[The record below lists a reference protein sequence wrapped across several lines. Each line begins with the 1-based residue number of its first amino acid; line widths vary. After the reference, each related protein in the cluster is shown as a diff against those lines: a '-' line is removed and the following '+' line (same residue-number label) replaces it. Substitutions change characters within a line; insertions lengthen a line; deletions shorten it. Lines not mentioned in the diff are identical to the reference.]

1 MPFQLS
7 PGVAVVEKDF
17 TSIVP
22 AVATSIGA
30 FAGQFD
36 WGPVL
41 EPITITSE
49 DELVRRFGTPNNNNF
64 QSFFTAANFL
74 SYSNN
79 LLLVRQQTTNMK
91 NAVVTPT
98 GAVTSVDVVLGGTGY
113 DSLATPPAVQILTDG
128 LIDTVTVTNQGSG
141 YVSNNLTSPVV
152 TVNDP
157 TGAGAVLEA
166 NVSAGRI
173 ISIDVIAPG
182 AGYINP
188 TITITG
194 GNGTGAAATATTIN
208 VQEPGGVQ
216 PSATAVLSGGAITA
230 INLTSA
236 GTGYTSAPNVTIV
249 PANGDTGAGAIASAV
264 LSGSGVTG
272 ITVSNEGTNYT
283 SPTISFTGGGG
294 TGAEAAAVL
303 SGGVSSITLI
313 NAGTGYT
320 TEPTVT
326 ITPAQGEPGSGA
338 VAVATTNGNI
348 ITSIA
353 IVSAGSGYI
362 SEPTVTITGGGG
374 SGAVAD
380 AVVDYSKIYAIDV
393 TDPGAGYTSAPTV
406 VISDATGTQAVATAT
421 VGTSS
426 IASINIGNG
435 GAGYKK
441 LPTVTLTG
449 GGGTGA
455 VVGSVTVGA
464 SSVIGVTV
472 SEGGT
477 GLSGAPAIIIEDA
490 ASENGITAVA
500 TANISTA
507 GVAILNGQFYSANFI
522 NGGGVTGE
530 WAAKYPG
537 KLGNSLKVSM
547 ADRDTYSTWVYKD
560 EFDSAPGTSE
570 GAAVIGGSND
580 EMHIIVID
588 EKGYISG
595 VENAVLEK
603 YAFVSKASD
612 NKKPDGTNN
621 YYKDVIN
628 GRSEWLW
635 WTDHTDKVTGG
646 YAATNWGTVMAGT
659 TFKSMTAPLTQS
671 LSGGIDD
678 NSSTDGQKMAAYDLF
693 ANATLYDINLIMM
706 GKASSTVTNFVIDN
720 VALTRLDAV
729 VFISPEDVDSGEVII
744 GDGATAVNKIIDY
757 RNELGS
763 NSYSVLDSGY
773 KYQYDRYNDVYRWV
787 PMNGDIAG
795 LCARTDYTNDP
806 WWSPGGLNR
815 GQIKNVVRLSCNPNQ
830 TMRDNLYRN
839 SINPVVTFP
848 GQGTV
853 LFGDKTLLAKPS
865 AFDRINVR
873 RLFIVL
879 EKSIATA
886 AKYQLF
892 EFNDAFT
899 RGQFKNLIEPFLR
912 DVQGRRGITDF
923 LVKCDESNNSG
934 EVIDRNEFVADIF
947 VKPTRSINFITLN
960 FVAAR
965 SSIAF
970 SEIGG

>member
-49 DELVRRFGTPNNNNF
+49 DDLVRRFGTPNNFNF
-64 QSFFTAANFL
+64 QSWFTAANFL

-79 LLLVRQQTTNMK
+79 LLLVRQKTTNMK
-91 NAVVTPT
+91 NAVVTPS
-98 GAVTSVDVVLGGTGY
+98 GGLASVVLSNAGY
-113 DSLATPPAVQILTDG
+113 GYISTDPAPAVQIRTDG
-128 LIDTVTVTNQGSG
+128 VITGVTVLTGGTNYTAPPTVTFNDPTGRGATATASINSSGQVVAINVTNQGYG
-141 YVSNNLTSPVV
+141 YTNPSISLAGPGQGATFSVQFDTSIQEEG
-152 TVNDP
+152 
-157 TGAGAVLEA
+157 GATP
-166 NVSAGRI
+166 R
-173 ISIDVIAPG
+173 
-182 AGYINP
+182 
-188 TITITG
+188 
-194 GNGTGAAATATTIN
+194 
-208 VQEPGGVQ
+208 
-216 PSATAVLSGGAITA
+216 ATAVLSGGGITG
-230 INLTSA
+230 ITLSNNGS
-236 GTGYTSAPNVTIV
+236 GYTSAPNVSII
-249 PANGDTGAGAIASAV
+249 AAEGDQGTGATATAI
-264 LSGSGVTG
+264 LSGGPVTAISLSSG
-272 ITVSNEGTNYT
+272 GTNYV
-283 SPTISFTGGGG
+283 SP
-294 TGAEAAAVL
+294 V
-303 SGGVSSITLI
+303 V
-313 NAGTGYT
+313 
-320 TEPTVT
+320 
-326 ITPAQGEPGSGA
+326 
-338 VAVATTNGNI
+338 NI
-348 ITSIA
+348 
-353 IVSAGSGYI
+353 
-362 SEPTVTITGGGG
+362 
-374 SGAVAD
+374 
-380 AVVDYSKIYAIDV
+380 
-393 TDPGAGYTSAPTV
+393 
-406 VISDATGTQAVATAT
+406 
-421 VGTSS
+421 
-426 IASINIGNG
+426 
-435 GAGYKK
+435 
-441 LPTVTLTG
+441 TG

-455 VVGSVTVGA
+455 VAHATVVAG
-464 SSVIGVTV
+464 VITGIVIDA
-472 SEGGT
+472 GGT
-477 GLSGAPAIIIEDA
+477 GYTSNPSVTITDSGGGSGAAIQNVTRGPSTVASITVTNAGGGYRATPTITLSGAAVTPAQIGAVTIGPSTLLRIDIDEAGSGLSAVPTVVIA
-490 ASENGITAVA
+490 APPQGGTQAVA
-500 TANISTA
+500 RATINPVGIPIYNA
-507 GVAILNGQFYSANFI
+507 QFYSANFI
-522 NGGGVTGE
+522 NGAGVTGE

-537 KLGNSLKVSM
+537 KLGNTLKVSM
-547 ADRDTYSTWVYKD
+547 ADGATYHNWAYKN
-560 EFDSAPGTSE
+560 EFDAAPGTSD
-570 GAAVIGGSND
+570 ACARIGGSGD
-580 EMHIIVID
+580 ELHIIVID

-612 NKKPDGTNN
+612 SKKQDGTNN

-635 WTDHTDKVTGG
+635 WMDHTDQITVPV
-646 YAATNWGTVMAGT
+646 ADTNWGNVMAGT
-659 TFKSMTAPLTQS
+659 HFHSMSAPLTQS

-678 NSSTDGQKMAAYDLF
+678 ASATEGQTMEAYELFSNS
-693 ANATLYDINLIMM
+693 TLYDVSLIMA
-706 GKASSTVTNFVIDN
+706 GKANPDVVNYIIDN
-720 VALTRLDAV
+720 VALVRLDCV
-729 VFISPEDVDSGEVII
+729 VFASPENVDTGEVII
-744 GDGATAVNKIIDY
+744 GDSSEAITATIAY
-757 RNELGS
+757 RNALSS

-787 PMNGDIAG
+787 PLNGDIAG

-830 TMRDNLYRN
+830 TNRDTLYRN

-923 LVKCDESNNSG
+923 LVKCDESNNTG

-947 VKPTRSINFITLN
+947 VKPTRSINYITLN
-960 FVAAR
+960 FVASR

-970 SEIGG
+970 SELGG

>member
-79 LLLVRQQTTNMK
+79 LLLVRQQTNNMK

-98 GAVTSVDVVLGGTGY
+98 GAISQITVVDAGY
-113 DSLATPPAVQILTDG
+113 GYNSLASAPEVVIYTEG
-128 LIDTVTVTNQGSG
+128 LLDAFTVTAGGSN
-141 YVSNNLTSPVV
+141 YTTTPEVV
-152 TVNDP
+152 ITDP
-157 TGAGAVLEA
+157 TGAGAVAEA
-166 NVSAGRI
+166 VLINSSVVDINI
-173 ISIDVIAPG
+173 ISPG
-182 AGYINP
+182 ANYTNP
-188 TITITG
+188 TVTFTG
-194 GNGTGAAATATTIN
+194 GGGTGAAATVTTKN
-208 VQEPGGVQ
+208 VQEAGGIA
-216 PSATAVLSGGAITA
+216 PTAVATISGGGITA
-230 INLTSA
+230 IGLTA
-236 GTGYTSAPNVTIV
+236 GGSGYTTPPTVAIVT
-249 PANGDTGAGAIASAV
+249 ATGDAGSGATATAV
-264 LSGSGVTG
+264 LSGSGVTD
-272 ITVSNEGTNYT
+272 ITVTAPGSGYT

-294 TGAEAAAVL
+294 TGAEATAVL
-303 SGGVSSITLI
+303 AGGVSSITLVTP
-313 NAGTGYT
+313 GTGYT
-320 TEPTVT
+320 TAPSVT
-326 ITPAQGEPGSGA
+326 LVSTDGNGTGA
-338 VAVATTNGNI
+338 TAVATTDGNA

-353 IVSAGSGYI
+353 IVSQGSGYT
-362 SEPTVTITGGGG
+362 SEPNVVITGGGG
-374 SGAVAD
+374 TGAVAD
-380 AVVDYSKIYAIDV
+380 SVVSYSVIADITV
-393 TDPGAGYTSAPTV
+393 TVPGSGYTTAPTV
-406 VISDATGTQAVATAT
+406 VITDSTGTGATATST

-426 IASINIGNG
+426 IASISISNPGS
-435 GAGYKK
+435 GYKK
-441 LPTVTLTG
+441 VPNVTISG

-455 VVGSVTVGA
+455 TAGSVTVGPSTITA
-464 SSVIGVTV
+464 ITV
-472 SEGGT
+472 VEGGT
-477 GLSGAPAIIIEDA
+477 GLSDAPAVAIQSAPEGGTDAIATSVIE
-490 ASENGITAVA
+490 
-500 TANISTA
+500 TA
-507 GVAILNGQFYSANFI
+507 GVAILNGQFYSATFI

-537 KLGNSLKVSM
+537 KLGNTLKVSM
-547 ADRDTYSTWVYKD
+547 ADRDTYESWIYKD
-560 EFDSAPGTSE
+560 EFDAAPGTSE
-570 GAAVIGGSND
+570 GAARIGGSND

-628 GRSEWLW
+628 ARSEWLW
-635 WTDHTDKVTGG
+635 WTDHTDVVVGG
-646 YAATNWGTVMAGT
+646 YENTNWGSVMAGT
-659 TFKSMTAPLTQS
+659 TFKSMSAPLTQS
-671 LSGGIDD
+671 LSGGYDD
-678 NSSTDGQKMAAYDLF
+678 ANSTDGQRMAAYAMF
-693 ANATLYDINLIMM
+693 ANAEQYDVNLLLA
-706 GKASSTVTNFVIDN
+706 GKANAVVANFIIDN
-720 VALTRLDAV
+720 VALERLDAV
-729 VFISPEDVDSGEVII
+729 AFISPEDVDTGEVII
-744 GDGATAVNKIIDY
+744 GDNSSAVNKIIAY
-757 RNELGS
+757 RNALGS

-787 PMNGDIAG
+787 PLNGDIAG

-830 TMRDNLYRN
+830 TNRDNLYRN

-923 LVKCDESNNSG
+923 LVKCDESNNTG

-970 SEIGG
+970 SELGA

>member
-49 DELVRRFGTPNNNNF
+49 DELVRRFGVPNNNNF
-64 QSFFTAANFL
+64 ESWFTAGNFL

-79 LLLVRQQTTNMK
+79 LLIVRQETTNMK

-98 GAVTSVDVVLGGTGY
+98 GSIDSITILDSGSGY
-113 DSLATPPAVQILTDG
+113 ASLNTAPAVLIKTQG
-128 LIDTVTVTNQGSG
+128 LIDEITIVDQG
-141 YVSNNLTSPVV
+141 NNYT
-152 TVNDP
+152 
-157 TGAGAVLEA
+157 EQ
-166 NVSAGRI
+166 
-173 ISIDVIAPG
+173 
-182 AGYINP
+182 P

-194 GNGTGAAATATTIN
+194 GNGAGFNGEAQISNGKIIAINIVTPGYDYENPVVTITGGGVAASGATATATTKN
-208 VQEPGGVQ
+208 VQEAGGIS
-216 PSATAVLSGGAITA
+216 PTAYATLSGGQITA
-230 INLTSA
+230 INLSS
-236 GTGYTSAPNVTIV
+236 GGSGYTSAPTVDIV
-249 PANGDTGAGAIASAV
+249 SASGDTGSGAGAIAI
-264 LSGSGVTG
+264 LSGAGLTNINVGAGGSG
-272 ITVSNEGTNYT
+272 YT
-283 SPTISFTGGGG
+283 SPTISFTGGSGEG
-294 TGAEAAAVL
+294 ATAEAVMI
-303 SGGVSSITLI
+303 GPVSSITLI
-313 NAGTGYT
+313 ATGSGYT

-326 ITPAQGEPGSGA
+326 LVGGGGSGA
-338 VAVATTNGNI
+338 TAVATTDGDI
-348 ITSIA
+348 ITSIS
-353 IVSAGSGYI
+353 IISGGSGYT
-362 SEPTVTITGGGG
+362 SEPTVEITGGGG

-380 AVVDYSKIYAIDV
+380 SVVDYNIIDSI
-393 TDPGAGYTSAPTV
+393 TITNAGSGYTSVPNV
-406 VISDATGTQAVATAT
+406 VITDSTGSGAIATAAI
-421 VGTSS
+421 GTSS
-426 IASINIGNG
+426 VSAISVTNPGS
-435 GAGYKK
+435 GYKAY
-441 LPTVTLTG
+441 PIITITG
-449 GGGTGA
+449 GGGSGA
-455 VVGSVTVGA
+455 TSSSSTIGQSSISSIVVADQGS
-464 SSVIGVTV
+464 
-472 SEGGT
+472 
-477 GLSGAPAIIIEDA
+477 GLSGAPAVVIADPADEAGTICLAKALVTTE
-490 ASENGITAVA
+490 
-500 TANISTA
+500 
-507 GVAILNGQFYSANFI
+507 GVAILNGQYYSANYI

-537 KLGNSLKVSM
+537 ALGNTLKVSM
-547 ADRDTYSTWVYKD
+547 ADRDTYSTWAYKD
-560 EFDSAPGTSE
+560 EFDAAPGTSD

-603 YAFVSKASD
+603 FAFVSKASD
-612 NKKPDGTNN
+612 NKKQDGTNN

-628 GRSEWLW
+628 ARSEWLW
-635 WTDHTDKVTGG
+635 WTDHTDAVVGG
-646 YAATNWGTVMAGT
+646 YDNTNWGNAMAGT
-659 TFKSMTAPLTQS
+659 AFKSMTAPLTQS
-671 LSGGIDD
+671 LSGGRDD
-678 NSSTDGQKMAAYDLF
+678 GSATDGQRMAAYELF
-693 ANATLYDINLIMM
+693 ANATLYDISLVMA
-706 GKASSTVTNFVIDN
+706 GKASPTVANYIIDN
-720 VALTRLDAV
+720 VALERLDCVA
-729 VFISPEDVDSGEVII
+729 FISPENVETGEVII
-744 GDGATAVNKIIDY
+744 GDSSSHVDKIIAF
-757 RNELGS
+757 RNALSS
-763 NSYSVLDSGY
+763 NSYSVMDSGF

-787 PMNGDIAG
+787 PLNGDIAG

-815 GQIKNVVRLSCNPNQ
+815 GQIKNVVRLSTNPNQ
-830 TMRDNLYRN
+830 TNRDTLYRN

-853 LFGDKTLLAKPS
+853 LFGDKTLLSKPS

-923 LVKCDESNNSG
+923 LVKCDESNNTG

-970 SEIGG
+970 SELGG